1 MTETAHPPL
10 ADTGDMVGLH
20 RVFREA
26 LAAAPPLVAGAA
38 PDDEERVELV
48 GTYYDNV
55 LRLLDGHH
63 AGEDELVTPRLLARC
78 PEEADTI
85 ARIAAQHGEV
95 HAAIERAHACIA
107 AWRADPAEQNAAA
120 LVAALGALDRALTP
134 HLDEEEETVL
144 PIAARCMDA
153 AEWGE
158 LPAHG
163 MRTFSG
169 DKVWLIRGLI
179 REQMTPQQR
188 TAMDAHTPPPV
199 AAMWAESG
207 EASYDA
213 FVARLRGHVP
223 TQRGAPG
230 EVHPDPAG

>member
-1 MTETAHPPL
+1 MSETTNLPP
-10 ADTGDMVGLH
+10 ADTSDMIGLH

-38 PDDEERVELV
+38 PDDAERVELV
-48 GTYYDNV
+48 GSYFDNV
-55 LRLLDGHH
+55 LWLLDGHH

-78 PEEADTI
+78 PEEAGTTG
-85 ARIAAQHGEV
+85 RIAAQHGEV
-95 HAAIERAHACIA
+95 HEAIERAHACVA

-120 LVAALGALDRALTP
+120 LVAALGTLDRALTP
-134 HLDEEEETVL
+134 HLDEEERTIL
-144 PIAARCMDA
+144 PIAARCMNA

-163 MRTFSG
+163 MQTFGG
-169 DKVWLIRGLI
+169 DKPWLIRGLI

-188 TAMDAHTPPPV
+188 AAMDAHTPPPV
-199 AAMWAESG
+199 AAMWAETG
-207 EASYDA
+207 EAAYEA

-223 TQRGAPG
+223 AQRTAPR
-230 EVHPDPAG
+230 EVHADPAG